1 MAVMEVGITEFRS
14 NLRHWLV
21 AVKAGDE
28 VVLTERNVPV
38 ARLSGVNG
46 LSAWEQIIRSGLI
59 TPAPNKK
66 RTKASDL
73 EKVPAKGSVSE
84 IISEHRDHPMYS

>member
-1 MAVMEVGITEFRS
+1 MAVMEVGITEFRT

-21 AVKAGDE
+21 AVKAGNE
-28 VVLTERNVPV
+28 VVITERNVPV

-46 LSAWEQIIRSGLI
+46 LSAWEQMIRAGLI

-66 RTKASDL
+66 RTKASGR
-73 EKVPAKGSVSE
+73 KRVPVKGSVSE